1 MKNTIV
7 LLLIA
12 FNLFAQSNFEKY
24 FLEKTLR
31 FDFYQV
37 GNSDSEQ
44 IVFDEL
50 IEEII
55 WGGPKLNLIDTLNLG
70 EYKIALLNK
79 DNAIIY
85 SKGFSTLFR
94 EWQTTKEA
102 KNLTRAFSGAVVFP
116 YPKENITLTIYS
128 RNSVKKTKTSK
139 GRRNSLVSSDVC
151 LFLAITPKPTNY

>member
-94 EWQTTKEA
+94 
-102 KNLTRAFSGAVVFP
+102 
-116 YPKENITLTIYS
+116 
-128 RNSVKKTKTSK
+128 
-139 GRRNSLVSSDVC
+139 
-151 LFLAITPKPTNY
+151 